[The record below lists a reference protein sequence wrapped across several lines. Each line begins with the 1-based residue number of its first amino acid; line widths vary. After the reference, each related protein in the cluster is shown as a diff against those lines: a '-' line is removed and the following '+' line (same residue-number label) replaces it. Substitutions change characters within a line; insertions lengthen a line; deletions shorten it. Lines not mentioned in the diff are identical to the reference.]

1 MNYNFRFEP
10 ILDRLPELLAG
21 AWMTIQLSAT
31 AMAIG
36 LALAVPCAIIRTS
49 GPRLPALIV
58 SGYVETV
65 RNTPFLVQIFI
76 VFFGLPSLGVR
87 FSPDVAAL
95 IAMALNVGA
104 YVTEILR
111 SGIEAVPRG
120 QVEAGKALGLGKAQI
135 FVYVVLRP
143 AIRAVYPALTS
154 QYVLLILQSSVISAI
169 SAEEL
174 TSVANDIASQT
185 FSNFEVYLIVTA
197 IYFIMGIG
205 FAWVFHVASRVMFA
219 YPEK

>member
-1 MNYNFRFEP
+1 MDYNFRFEP
-10 ILDRLPELLAG
+10 ILERFPELLFG

-31 AMAIG
+31 AMVIG

-49 GPRLPALIV
+49 GPGLPALIV
-58 SGYVETV
+58 SAYVEIV

-76 VFFGLPSLGVR
+76 VFFGLPSLGIR
-87 FSPDVAAL
+87 FSPDIAAL

-120 QVEAGKALGLGKAQI
+120 QVEAGKALGLGKVQV
-135 FVYVVLRP
+135 FFYVVLRP

-154 QYVLLILQSSVISAI
+154 QYVLLMLQSSVISAI

-174 TSVANDIASQT
+174 TSVANDVASQT
-185 FSNFEVYLIVTA
+185 FSNFEVYIIVTA
-197 IYFIMGIG
+197 IYFAMGVG
-205 FAWVFHVASRVMFA
+205 FAWLFHLASKLLFA